1 MTELSWQFFCQ
12 YAQRNYIDDLGKQL
26 EMRFFLITF
35 DLAKNVSNWDYI
47 DKKNG
52 GNCELFLL
60 YVLYIYQRT
69 SFIEYY
75 DNERSYKLIVI
86 VILRLVII
94 WYVDLYTNIL
104 FFIAYVLIS
113 WCQQFFLIHSQLLLY
128 VNSWI
133 ISYHSMMPAVN

>member
-12 YAQRNYIDDLGKQL
+12 YAQRNYVDDLGKQL
-26 EMRFFLITF
+26 EIRFFLITF

-52 GNCELFLL
+52 GNCELFLS
-60 YVLYIYQRT
+60 YIWYIYQRT

-104 FFIAYVLIS
+104 FSIAYVLIS